1 MEKIDY
7 EKYLEVLRK
16 RYNYN
21 KKNIYAI
28 LKDLSEDE
36 IVMAFADDKIYNYFL
51 AIKEPDFLAMVFR
64 MVPSSIQELIW
75 NNTKYQKAL
84 LGISECSDEDLIEA
98 IKNDTFYMEDEVT
111 EENKNQEFCF
121 SKSNIRQLE
130 IFLKSIKSEKI
141 LYDLSHNMYFQAI
154 LVCGKKLPKSIL
166 SKIDAINLFNS
177 IVNGSIYK
185 IATSDSQREC
195 LNFFKSIDTTMP
207 FDEKKVDVEC
217 EDKEKYGTIRN
228 EVKVCNFLSDDM
240 TKRIETI
247 RRLDEIIFKIQLE
260 SLKEVTSISL
270 VDSSI
275 KCAFYGD
282 DWYVLINQDNE
293 VFYDCTATISSKA
306 LQIMQATLSTVYEH
320 LNKKDLN
327 LWLLTLKNN

>member
-1 MEKIDY
+1 
-7 EKYLEVLRK
+7 
-16 RYNYN
+16 
-21 KKNIYAI
+21 
-28 LKDLSEDE
+28 
-36 IVMAFADDKIYNYFL
+36 
-51 AIKEPDFLAMVFR
+51 
-64 MVPSSIQELIW
+64 
-75 NNTKYQKAL
+75 
-84 LGISECSDEDLIEA
+84 
-98 IKNDTFYMEDEVT
+98 
-111 EENKNQEFCF
+111 
-121 SKSNIRQLE
+121 
-130 IFLKSIKSEKI
+130 
-141 LYDLSHNMYFQAI
+141 
-154 LVCGKKLPKSIL
+154 
-166 SKIDAINLFNS
+166 
-177 IVNGSIYK
+177 
-185 IATSDSQREC
+185 
-195 LNFFKSIDTTMP
+195 
-207 FDEKKVDVEC
+207 
-217 EDKEKYGTIRN
+217 
-228 EVKVCNFLSDDM
+228 M